1 MQKKPIFRSEPLRR
15 AVAQAPCACCGR
27 WGYSQAAHIG
37 GLAQGKGDK
46 LKVPDSH
53 IAALCTVHPGN
64 GIGGALKPGCHED
77 FDQHRI
83 PAERGWEFIAKT
95 YIWLVENGLLER

>member
-1 MQKKPIFRSEPLRR
+1 MQKREIFRDIRLRK
-15 AVAQAPCACCGR
+15 AAAAAPCACCGI
-27 WGYSQAAHIG
+27 WGYSQAAHVG
-37 GLAQGKGDK
+37 GLAEGKGGK

-53 IAALCTVHPGN
+53 IAALCTIHPN
-64 GIGGALKPGCHED
+64 PRSPDKLTLGCHED

-95 YIWLVENGLLER
+95 YIWLVENGRLRG